1 MKSAYKHLN
10 VKDRGIIENC
20 LNQGYKLFEIANTL
34 SRDPRGIKEEIYNKR
49 EISNKSLKGNLCGKF
64 ETCKKIR
71 LCDSCNTGV
80 CKYCKY
86 HNCNIDCK
94 DFVRLPECK
103 QIKRYPYV
111 CNSCSKLRTC
121 HMVKV
126 FYKAHV
132 AQEKYEDNVSSH
144 KKGIKKTAKEIK
156 DLDYFISQGVRN
168 GHSISVI
175 IAKNSLNIAP
185 STAYRYINDKVLT
198 TRNIDLKRKVRYK
211 VSKKAIKRKRKDY
224 NCLKG
229 RKLEDYVA
237 YINKHPFTNTWQ
249 LDTIIGKIDD
259 KTCVLSLLYTKSNL
273 QLFFKLNSKSEE
285 EVIRIFD
292 SIKMHLGDELF
303 KEIFETIITDNGSEF
318 LNPDGIE
325 TSNKSGEKL
334 INIFYCDPNRS
345 DQKGKCEKNH
355 EHFRE
360 LIPKGR
366 SMDLYDEK
374 DIEHV
379 SLMVNNYPRALFK
392 FNSPLQTSKIFLN
405 EKVFELNNL
414 CEIATSKVILKPLIK
429 K

>member
-80 CKYCKY
+80 CKYCKH

-111 CNSCSKLRTC
+111 CNSCFKLRTC

-156 DLDYFISQGVRN
+156 DLDYLISQGVRN

-392 FNSPLQTSKIFLN
+392 FNNPLQTSKIFLN

-414 CEIATSKVILKPLIK
+414 CEIPTSKVILKPLIK

>member
-111 CNSCSKLRTC
+111 CNSCFKLRTC

-156 DLDYFISQGVRN
+156 DLDYLISQGVRN

-414 CEIATSKVILKPLIK
+414 CEIPTSKVILKPLIK

>member
-80 CKYCKY
+80 CKYCKH

-111 CNSCSKLRTC
+111 CNSCFKLRTC

-156 DLDYFISQGVRN
+156 DLDYLISQGVRN

-414 CEIATSKVILKPLIK
+414 CEIPTSKVILKPLIK

>member
-111 CNSCSKLRTC
+111 CNSCFKLRTC

-156 DLDYFISQGVRN
+156 DLDYLISQGVRN

-198 TRNIDLKRKVRYK
+198 TRNIDLKRKIRYK

-414 CEIATSKVILKPLIK
+414 CEIPTSKVILKPLIK